1 MRHTLLLGA
10 ATMLAAPL
18 VIGQATAASAPD
30 VSWAKAT
37 ASASSVVDKAGY
49 RCGRWNW
56 RCAKRWGWGSPR
68 YARCMWRHG
77 C

>member
-1 MRHTLLLGA
+1 MRHALLLA
-10 ATMLAAPL
+10 AASMLAAPL

-30 VSWAKAT
+30 VAWPKAKA
-37 ASASSVVDKAGY
+37 SAGSVVDKAGY

-56 RCAKRWGWGSPR
+56 RCAKRWVWGSPR

>member
-1 MRHTLLLGA
+1 MRHTLLLA
-10 ATMLAAPL
+10 AVTMLAAPL
-18 VIGQATAASAPD
+18 VIGQAIAASAPD
-30 VSWAKAT
+30 VAWAKSKA
-37 ASASSVVDKAGY
+37 ASDSVVDKAGY

-68 YARCMWRHG
+68 VARCMWRHG